1 MQQRHHSSD
10 RRVTAPTTKRCPMC
24 GWTMYRD
31 SGNRPEDVQYCC
43 ANRACEY
50 EEAAGSI
57 CRSEFR

>member
-1 MQQRHHSSD
+1 MRAPD
-10 RRVTAPTTKRCPMC
+10 RLTPLPPTKRCPMC

-31 SGNRPEDVQYCC
+31 TGSRSDDVQYAC

-57 CRSEFR
+57 NRSEFR